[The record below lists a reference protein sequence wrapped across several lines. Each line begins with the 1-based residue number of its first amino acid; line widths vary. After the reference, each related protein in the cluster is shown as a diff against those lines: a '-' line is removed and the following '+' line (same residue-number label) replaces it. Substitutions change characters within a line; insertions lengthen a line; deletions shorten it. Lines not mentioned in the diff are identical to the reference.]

1 LDLFILALIGL
12 GILFLLLFLGMPIG
26 FGMALIGFCGA
37 VYMMSPEAGFNVL
50 GIFPYQY
57 SASYN
62 FAVIPLFVLMGEIAF
77 KSGFGGDLYSGV
89 HKLLAGLRG
98 SLAMA
103 TVGACAFFG
112 AICGSSTATAA
123 TMASVALPE
132 MRKFKYSTKL
142 ATGTIAAAGTLG
154 ILIPPSIIFVIYGIM
169 TEQSIGKLFM
179 AGFLPGMLEALLY
192 MATIYILVGIHPE
205 WAPSA
210 PRASMRERISGLR
223 KTWPVF
229 VLFAVVVGGIYIGLF
244 TPTEAS
250 AVGVLGAYLIMLGR
264 RQFTRE
270 NVIGSLL
277 SSGRTTGMIFS
288 ILIGAMIM
296 NYWLG
301 ISELPLRTAE
311 FVANLPL
318 HPIGI
323 LAAILIIYIILGCLM
338 DSMPMILLTIPIFY
352 PIIVKMGFDPIW
364 FGVLVVRVVEI
375 GLITPPIGLN
385 VFIIRGVAKDI
396 STFEIFSGVT
406 PFFVAD
412 IVCVFLLVVFPQISL
427 FLPSLMG

>member
-1 LDLFILALIGL
+1 
-12 GILFLLLFLGMPIG
+12 
-26 FGMALIGFCGA
+26 
-37 VYMMSPEAGFNVL
+37 
-50 GIFPYQY
+50 
-57 SASYN
+57 
-62 FAVIPLFVLMGEIAF
+62 
-77 KSGFGGDLYSGV
+77 
-89 HKLLAGLRG
+89 
-98 SLAMA
+98 
-103 TVGACAFFG
+103 
-112 AICGSSTATAA
+112 
-123 TMASVALPE
+123 
-132 MRKFKYSTKL
+132 
-142 ATGTIAAAGTLG
+142 
-154 ILIPPSIIFVIYGIM
+154 M

-179 AGFLPGMLEALLY
+179 AGFVPGMLEAFLY
-192 MATIYILVGIHPE
+192 MATIYTLIRIHPD

-210 PRASMRERISGLR
+210 PRAGMRERISGLR

-229 VLFAVVVGGIYIGLF
+229 VLFTVVVGGIYIGFF

-406 PFFVAD
+406 PFFFSD
-412 IVCVFLLVVFPQISL
+412 IVCVVLLVVFPQISL

>member
-1 LDLFILALIGL
+1 MDLFIISLIGL
-12 GILFLLLFLGMPIG
+12 SILFLLLFLGMPIG

-37 VYMMSPEAGFNVL
+37 VYMMSPGAGFNVL

-77 KSGFGGDLYSGV
+77 RSGFGRDLYSSV
-89 HKLLAGLRG
+89 HKLLAGLPG

-132 MRKFKYSTKL
+132 MKKFKYSMKL
-142 ATGTIAAAGTLG
+142 ATGTIASGGTLG

-179 AGFLPGMLEALLY
+179 AGFVPGLLEAFLY
-192 MATIYILVGIHPE
+192 MVTIYALVKIHPD

-210 PRASMRERISGLR
+210 PRTSMRERIFGLR
-223 KTWPVF
+223 NTWPVF
-229 VLFAVVVGGIYIGLF
+229 ALFVVVVGGIYMGFF

-250 AVGVLGAYLIMLGR
+250 AVGVLGASLIMLGR

-270 NVIGSLL
+270 NFVSALL

-301 ISELPLRTAE
+301 ISELPMKMAE
-311 FVANLPL
+311 FVGNLPIPPL
-318 HPIGI
+318 GI
-323 LAAILIIYIILGCLM
+323 LGSILFIYIILGCLM
-338 DSMPMILLTIPIFY
+338 DAMPMILLTTPIFY

-385 VFIIRGVAKDI
+385 VFIIRGIAQDI
-396 STFEIFSGVT
+396 PTFEIFRGVM
-406 PFFVAD
+406 PFFAAD
-412 IVCVFLLVVFPQISL
+412 IICVILLVAFPQISL

>member
-1 LDLFILALIGL
+1 MDLFIVSLIGL
-12 GILFLLLFLGMPIG
+12 SILFLLLFLGMPIG
-26 FGMALIGFCGA
+26 YGMALIGFCGA
-37 VYMMSPEAGFNVL
+37 VYLMSPAAGFNVL

-89 HKLLAGLRG
+89 HKLFAGLPG

-132 MRKFKYSTKL
+132 MRKFKYSVKL
-142 ATGTIAAAGTLG
+142 ATGAIACGGTLG

-179 AGFLPGMLEALLY
+179 AGFVPGVLEAFLY
-192 MATIYILVGIHPE
+192 MVTIYVLVKIHPD

-210 PRASMRERISGLR
+210 PRTGIRERISGLR

-229 VLFAVVVGGIYIGLF
+229 ALFIVVVGGIYRGFF

-250 AVGVLGAYLIMLGR
+250 AVGVLGASLIMLGR

-270 NVIGSLL
+270 NFVGSLL
-277 SSGRTTGMIFS
+277 NSGRTTGMIFA

-301 ISELPLRTAE
+301 ISELPLRAAE
-311 FVANLPL
+311 FVANLPI

-323 LAAILIIYIILGCLM
+323 LVSILFIYIILGCLM
-338 DSMPMILLTIPIFY
+338 DSMPMILLTTPIFY

-385 VFIIRGVAKDI
+385 VFIIRGIVKDV
-396 STFEIFSGVT
+396 STFDIFRGVM
-406 PFFVAD
+406 PFFAAD
-412 IVCVFLLVVFPQISL
+412 IVCVTLLVAFPQISL

>member
-1 LDLFILALIGL
+1 MDLFIISLIGL
-12 GILFLLLFLGMPIG
+12 SILFLLLFLGMPIG
-26 FGMALIGFCGA
+26 YGMALIGFCGA
-37 VYMMSPEAGFNVL
+37 VYLMSPAAGFNVL

-89 HKLLAGLRG
+89 HKLLAGLPG

-132 MRKFKYSTKL
+132 MRKFKYSAKL
-142 ATGTIAAAGTLG
+142 ATGAIACGGTLG

-179 AGFLPGMLEALLY
+179 AGFVPGVLEAFLY
-192 MATIYILVGIHPE
+192 MVSIYVLVKIHPD

-210 PRASMRERISGLR
+210 PRTGMRERISGLR

-229 VLFAVVVGGIYIGLF
+229 ALFIVVVGGIYSGFF

-250 AVGVLGAYLIMLGR
+250 AVGVLGASLIMLGR

-270 NVIGSLL
+270 NFVGSLL

-301 ISELPLRTAE
+301 ISELPLKLAE
-311 FVANLPL
+311 FVAHLPIPSL
-318 HPIGI
+318 GI
-323 LAAILIIYIILGCLM
+323 LGSILFIYIVLGCLM
-338 DSMPMILLTIPIFY
+338 DSMPMILLTTPIFY

-385 VFIIRGVAKDI
+385 VFIIRGIAKDI
-396 STFEIFSGVT
+396 STFEIFRGVM
-406 PFFVAD
+406 PFFAAD
-412 IVCVFLLVVFPQISL
+412 IVCVILLVAFPQISL

>member
-1 LDLFILALIGL
+1 MELFIISLIGL
-12 GILFLLLFLGMPIG
+12 SVLFLLLFLGMPIG

-37 VYMMSPEAGFNVL
+37 VYMMSPGAGFNVL

-77 KSGFGGDLYSGV
+77 RSGFGRDLYSGV
-89 HKLLAGLRG
+89 HKLLAGLPG

-132 MRKFKYSTKL
+132 MKKFKYSMKL
-142 ATGTIAAAGTLG
+142 ATGTIACGGTLG

-179 AGFLPGMLEALLY
+179 AGFVPGLLEAFLY
-192 MATIYILVGIHPE
+192 MVTIYVLVKIHPD

-210 PRASMRERISGLR
+210 PRTNMRERIFGLR
-223 KTWPVF
+223 NTWPVF
-229 VLFAVVVGGIYIGLF
+229 VLFVVVVGGIYIGFF

-250 AVGVLGAYLIMLGR
+250 AVGVLGASLIMLMR

-270 NVIGSLL
+270 NFIGSLL

-301 ISELPLRTAE
+301 ISELPLKLAE
-311 FVANLPL
+311 FVAHLSISSL
-318 HPIGI
+318 GI
-323 LAAILIIYIILGCLM
+323 LGSILFIYIVLGCLM
-338 DSMPMILLTIPIFY
+338 DAMPMILLTTPIFY
-352 PIIVKMGFDPIW
+352 PIIVKMGFNPIW

-385 VFIIRGVAKDI
+385 VFIIRGIAKDI
-396 STFEIFSGVT
+396 STFEIFRGVV

-412 IVCVFLLVVFPQISL
+412 IGCVVLLVAFPQIAL

>member
-1 LDLFILALIGL
+1 MDLLVISLIGFS
-12 GILFLLLFLGMPIG
+12 IFFLLLFLGMPIG

-37 VYMMSPEAGFNVL
+37 VTMMSPGAGFNVL

-57 SASYN
+57 SASYT

-77 KSGFGGDLYSGV
+77 QSGFGRDLYSGV
-89 HKLLAGLRG
+89 HKLLAGLPG

-132 MRKFKYSTKL
+132 MKKFKYSIKL
-142 ATGTIAAAGTLG
+142 ATGTIASAGTLG

-179 AGFLPGMLEALLY
+179 AGFLPGLLEAFLY
-192 MATIYILVGIHPE
+192 MVTIYGLVKIHPD
-205 WAPSA
+205 WAPPA
-210 PRASMRERISGLR
+210 PRTSMRERILGLR
-223 KTWPVF
+223 NTWPVF
-229 VLFAVVVGGIYIGLF
+229 VLFIVVVGGIYVGFF

-250 AVGVLGAYLIMLGR
+250 GVGVLGAFLIMLHR
-264 RQFTRE
+264 RQFTRQ
-270 NVIGSLL
+270 NIIGSLL
-277 SSGRTTGMIFS
+277 NTGRTTGMIFL

-301 ISELPLRTAE
+301 ISEIPIRMAE
-311 FVANLPL
+311 FVGNLPIPPL
-318 HPIGI
+318 GI
-323 LAAILIIYIILGCLM
+323 LASILFIYIILGCLM

-352 PIIVKMGFDPIW
+352 PITVKMGFDPIW

-385 VFIIRGVAKDI
+385 VFIIQGIAKVPALEIFRGVMPFIVSDI
-396 STFEIFSGVT
+396 F
-406 PFFVAD
+406 
-412 IVCVFLLVVFPQISL
+412 CVILLVAFPQIAL

>member
-1 LDLFILALIGL
+1 MDLFVLSLIGL
-12 GILFLLLFLGMPIG
+12 FILFLLLFMGMPIG
-26 FGMALIGFCGA
+26 YGMALIGFCGA
-37 VYMMSPEAGFNVL
+37 VYMMSLGAGFNVL

-77 KSGFGGDLYSGV
+77 RSGFGGDLYSGV
-89 HKLLAGLRG
+89 HKLLAGLPG

-132 MRKFKYSTKL
+132 MRKFRYNVKL
-142 ATGTIAAAGTLG
+142 ATGTIASGGTLG

-179 AGFLPGMLEALLY
+179 AGFLPGLLEASLY
-192 MATIYILVGIHPE
+192 MVTIYVLVKIHPD
-205 WAPSA
+205 WAPPA
-210 PRASMRERISGLR
+210 PRTALRERISGFQ

-229 VLFAVVVGGIYIGLF
+229 ALFIVVVGGIYRGFF

-250 AVGVLGAYLIMLGR
+250 AVGVLGACLIMLGR

-270 NVIGSLL
+270 NFIGSLL

-301 ISELPLRTAE
+301 ISELPMKMAE
-311 FVANLPL
+311 FVANLPIP
-318 HPIGI
+318 PIGI
-323 LAAILIIYIILGCLM
+323 LASILFIYIILGCLM
-338 DSMPMILLTIPIFY
+338 DSMPMVLLTTPIFY
-352 PIIVKMGFDPIW
+352 PIIVKMGFNPIW

-385 VFIIRGVAKDI
+385 VFIIRGIVKDV
-396 STFEIFSGVT
+396 STFEIFKGVM
-406 PFFVAD
+406 PFFAAD
-412 IVCVFLLVVFPQISL
+412 IICVILLVAFPQISL

>member
-1 LDLFILALIGL
+1 MDLMVISLIGL
-12 GILFLLLFLGMPIG
+12 SILFLLLFLGMPIG
-26 FGMALIGFCGA
+26 FGMALVGFCGA
-37 VYMMSPEAGFNVL
+37 VYLMNAEAGFNVL

-57 SASYN
+57 SASYTL
-62 FAVIPLFVLMGEIAF
+62 AVVPLFVLMGEIAF
-77 KSGFGGDLYSGV
+77 RSGFGRDLYSTV
-89 HKLLAGLRG
+89 HKMLAGLPG

-132 MRKFKYSTKL
+132 MRKFKYNLRL
-142 ATGTIAAAGTLG
+142 ATGSIACGGTMG
-154 ILIPPSIIFVIYGIM
+154 VLIPPSIIFVIYGLL

-179 AGFLPGMLEALLY
+179 AGFLPGVLEAFLY
-192 MATIYILVGIHPE
+192 LVTIYILAKVHPD
-205 WAPSA
+205 WAPSG
-210 PRASMRERISGLR
+210 PRASWRERISGLGNI
-223 KTWPVF
+223 WL
-229 VLFAVVVGGIYIGLF
+229 VLALFIVVVGGIYMGVF

-250 AVGVLGAYLIMLGR
+250 AVGVLGAFLIMLQR
-264 RQFTRE
+264 RQLTRE
-270 NVIGSLL
+270 NLIGSLL
-277 SSGRTTGMIFS
+277 SAGRTTGMIFS

-301 ISELPLRTAE
+301 VSELPLKVAE
-311 FVANLPL
+311 FVSNLPIRPL
-318 HPIGI
+318 AI
-323 LAAILIIYIILGCLM
+323 LASILFIYIILGSLM
-338 DSMPMILLTIPIFY
+338 DSMPMILLTVPIFY
-352 PIIVKMGFDPIW
+352 PIIVEMGFNPIW

-385 VFIIRGVAKDI
+385 VFIIRGIAKDI
-396 STFEIFSGVT
+396 STFEIFGGVL

-412 IVCVFLLVVFPQISL
+412 IVCISLLVAFPQISL

>member
-1 LDLFILALIGL
+1 MDLLVISLIGL
-12 GILFLLLFLGMPIG
+12 SILFLLLFLGMPIG

-37 VYMMSPEAGFNVL
+37 IYMISLNAGFNVL

-77 KSGFGGDLYSGV
+77 RSGFGRDLYSGV
-89 HKLLAGLRG
+89 HKLLAGLPG

-132 MRKFKYSTKL
+132 MKKFKYSMKL
-142 ATGTIAAAGTLG
+142 ATGTIACGGTLG

-179 AGFLPGMLEALLY
+179 AGFLPGVLEAFLY
-192 MATIYILVGIHPE
+192 MVTIYILVKIHPD

-210 PRASMRERISGLR
+210 PRAGLRERIFGLR
-223 KTWPVF
+223 NTWPVF
-229 VLFAVVVGGIYIGLF
+229 ALFIVVVGGIYAGIF

-250 AVGVLGAYLIMLGR
+250 AVGVLGAFFIMLLR

-270 NVIGSLL
+270 NFIGSLL

-301 ISELPLRTAE
+301 ISELPMRVAE
-311 FVANLPL
+311 FVGNLPIPPL
-318 HPIGI
+318 GI
-323 LAAILIIYIILGCLM
+323 LGSILFIYIILGCLM
-338 DSMPMILLTIPIFY
+338 DSMPMILLTTPIFY

-385 VFIIRGVAKDI
+385 VFIIRGIAQDI
-396 STFEIFSGVT
+396 STFEIFRGVL

-412 IVCVFLLVVFPQISL
+412 LLCVFLLVAFPQLSL

>member
-1 LDLFILALIGL
+1 MDLFLISLIGL
-12 GILFLLLFLGMPIG
+12 VILFLLLFSGMPIG

-37 VYMMSPEAGFNVL
+37 VYIMNAGAGFNVL

-77 KSGFGGDLYSGV
+77 RSGFGRDLYASV
-89 HKLLAGLRG
+89 HKVLAGLPG

-132 MRKFKYSTKL
+132 MKKFKYNMRL
-142 ATGTIAAAGTLG
+142 ATGTIASGGTLG
-154 ILIPPSIIFVIYGIM
+154 ILIPPSIIFVLYGIM

-179 AGFLPGMLEALLY
+179 AGFLPGVLEAVLY
-192 MATIYILVGIHPE
+192 MVTISILVKIHPD
-205 WAPSA
+205 WAPPA
-210 PRASMRERISGLR
+210 PRTAVKERILALR
-223 KTWPVF
+223 NTWPVF
-229 VLFAVVVGGIYIGLF
+229 VLFIVVVGGIYAGIF

-250 AVGVLGAYLIMLGR
+250 AVGVLGAYLIMLWR
-264 RQFTRE
+264 RQFTRQ
-270 NVIGSLL
+270 NFIASLL

-301 ISELPLRTAE
+301 ISELPMRAAE
-311 FVANLPL
+311 LVGNLPL
-318 HPIGI
+318 PP
-323 LAAILIIYIILGCLM
+323 LAILGSILLIYIFLGCIM
-338 DSMPMILLTIPIFY
+338 DSMPMILLTTPIFY

-385 VFIIRGVAKDI
+385 VFIIRGIAQDI
-396 STFEIFSGVT
+396 PTFEIFKGVM
-406 PFFVAD
+406 PFFLSD
-412 IVCVFLLVVFPQISL
+412 IVCVILLVAFPQISL

>member
-1 LDLFILALIGL
+1 MDLFIISLIGL
-12 GILFLLLFLGMPIG
+12 SILFLLLFLGMPIG

-37 VYMMSPEAGFNVL
+37 VYMMSPGAGFNVL

-77 KSGFGGDLYSGV
+77 RSGFGRDLYSGV
-89 HKLLAGLRG
+89 HKLLAGLPG

-132 MRKFKYSTKL
+132 MKKFKYSMKL
-142 ATGTIAAAGTLG
+142 ATGTIASGGTLG

-179 AGFLPGMLEALLY
+179 AGFLPGVLEALLY
-192 MATIYILVGIHPE
+192 MVTIYILVKIHPD

-210 PRASMRERISGLR
+210 PRTNMRERIFGLR
-223 KTWPVF
+223 NTWPVF
-229 VLFAVVVGGIYIGLF
+229 VLFIVVVGGIYMGFF

-250 AVGVLGAYLIMLGR
+250 AIGVLGASLIMLGR

-270 NVIGSLL
+270 NFIGSLL

-301 ISELPLRTAE
+301 ISELPLKLAE
-311 FVANLPL
+311 FVAHLSIPPL
-318 HPIGI
+318 GI
-323 LAAILIIYIILGCLM
+323 LGSILFIYIVLGCLM
-338 DSMPMILLTIPIFY
+338 DAMPMILLTTPIFY
-352 PIIVKMGFDPIW
+352 PIIVKMGFNPIW

-385 VFIIRGVAKDI
+385 VFIIRGIAKDI
-396 STFEIFSGVT
+396 STFDIFRGVM

-412 IVCVFLLVVFPQISL
+412 IGCVVLLVTFPQISL

>member
-1 LDLFILALIGL
+1 MDLLIISLIGL
-12 GILFLLLFLGMPIG
+12 SILFLLLFLGMPIG

-37 VYMMSPEAGFNVL
+37 VYMISPGAGFNVL

-77 KSGFGGDLYSGV
+77 QSGFGRDLYSGV
-89 HKLLAGLRG
+89 HKLLAGLPG

-132 MRKFKYSTKL
+132 MKKFKYSMKL
-142 ATGTIAAAGTLG
+142 ATGTIASAGTLG

-179 AGFLPGMLEALLY
+179 AGFLPGMLEALSY
-192 MATIYILVGIHPE
+192 MVTIFVLVKIHPD

-210 PRASMRERISGLR
+210 PRTGMRERILGLR
-223 KTWPVF
+223 NTWPVF
-229 VLFAVVVGGIYIGLF
+229 VLFIVVVGGIYIGFF

-250 AVGVLGAYLIMLGR
+250 AVGVLGAFLIMLGR

-270 NVIGSLL
+270 NFIRALL

-301 ISELPLRTAE
+301 ISELPMRAAE
-311 FVANLPL
+311 FVANLPIPPL
-318 HPIGI
+318 
-323 LAAILIIYIILGCLM
+323 AILGSILFIYIILGCIM

-396 STFEIFSGVT
+396 PTFEIFRGVM
-406 PFFVAD
+406 PFFAAD
-412 IVCVFLLVVFPQISL
+412 IGCVILLVAFPQISL
-427 FLPSLMG
+427 FLPSLLG

>member
-1 LDLFILALIGL
+1 MDLLVISLIGL
-12 GILFLLLFLGMPIG
+12 SILFLLLFLGMPIG

-37 VYMMSPEAGFNVL
+37 IYMISLNAGFNVL

-77 KSGFGGDLYSGV
+77 RSGFGRDLYSGV
-89 HKLLAGLRG
+89 HKLLAGLPG

-132 MRKFKYSTKL
+132 MKKFKYSMKL
-142 ATGTIAAAGTLG
+142 ATGTIACGGTLG

-179 AGFLPGMLEALLY
+179 AGFLPGVLEAFLY
-192 MATIYILVGIHPE
+192 MVTIYILVKIHPD

-210 PRASMRERISGLR
+210 PRAALRERIFGLR
-223 KTWPVF
+223 NTWPVF
-229 VLFAVVVGGIYIGLF
+229 ALFIVVVGGIYIGIF

-250 AVGVLGAYLIMLGR
+250 AVGVLGAFFIMLLR

-270 NVIGSLL
+270 NFIGSLL

-301 ISELPLRTAE
+301 ISELPMRVAE
-311 FVANLPL
+311 FVGNLPIPPL
-318 HPIGI
+318 GI
-323 LAAILIIYIILGCLM
+323 LGSILFIYIILGCLM
-338 DSMPMILLTIPIFY
+338 DSMPMILLTTPIFY
-352 PIIVKMGFDPIW
+352 PIIVKMGFNPIW

-385 VFIIRGVAKDI
+385 VFIIRGIAQDI
-396 STFEIFSGVT
+396 STFEIFRGVL

-412 IVCVFLLVVFPQISL
+412 LLCVFLLVAFPQISL